1 VTRSTVLALVLVC
14 ALLACVL
21 AGTVHLIRENRADLV
36 DQFAARRLTQVTE
49 AARLID
55 EDLDDIGDDLVVAGK
70 LVRTAESPRD
80 QQHQLGA
87 LLAVVEQYKL
97 VRVYDVDGKRIAEV
111 VDPLGPLQ
119 TSSTTPPAISRPP
132 RRSSPRAAGSACSR
146 PRCRRTARARR

>member
-36 DQFAARRLTQVTE
+36 DQFAARRLTQITE
-49 AARLID
+49 AARIID
-55 EDLDDIGDDLVVAGK
+55 EDLDDIDDDLVVAGK

-97 VRVYDVDGKRIAEV
+97 VRVCM
-111 VDPLGPLQ
+111 L
-119 TSSTTPPAISRPP
+119 
-132 RRSSPRAAGSACSR
+132 AC
-146 PRCRRTARARR
+146 T